1 MMLPRLTAV
10 FLILCVGGSVF
21 AQLAPSTQPGGVGF
35 MDLNYVRKLN
45 GEAVVKTEKAAFL
58 GVAVI
63 PMSSELRKQLQLADG
78 PGLVVRFVEP
88 DSPAALAGIAQDDLL
103 QKINDQMI
111 FNHAQLAALTRWYK
125 AGTKINVSLLRAGKP
140 LTVTAT
146 LTEKEQPVAEDGT
159 IPMPNRIILTAP
171 NGMSP
176 NMRDIIEREMPN
188 LPPDLQRTLR
198 GQMEQKPAPA
208 PDGAVTIP
216 LDIPDPNPDTPE
228 KVEARARQRMQDQQQ
243 MMLQNMPGGIRLQMQ
258 QMQGNGAPVPMNFK
272 STSVESRNGKT
283 VRTQTDNEH
292 RIQITEEAGK
302 DTQLNIQDREGKV
315 LFDGPVSTDEQI
327 KAIPAELKEKYEQ
340 VKEGNKNN
348 VIKIG
353 GAINGGNMIING
365 GSGITITTSTTQKA
379 D

>member
-1 MMLPRLTAV
+1 MFPRLTAV
-10 FLILCVGGSVF
+10 FLTLCVGGSVF
-21 AQLAPSTQPGGVGF
+21 AQLAPSTQLVGTGL
-35 MDLNYVRKLN
+35 MDLNYVRRLN

-58 GVAVI
+58 GVAVV

-88 DSPAALAGIAQDDLL
+88 NSPAALAGIVQDDLL
-103 QKINDQMI
+103 QQINDQMI
-111 FNHAQLAALTRWYK
+111 FNHTQLAALTRWYK

-146 LTEKEQPVAEDGT
+146 LSEKEQPVAEADAM
-159 IPMPNRIILTAP
+159 PMPNRIILTAP

-198 GQMEQKPAPA
+198 EQMQQKPTPA
-208 PDGAVTIP
+208 PDGAVIIP

-243 MMLQNMPGGIRLQMQ
+243 MMLQNLPGQIRI
-258 QMQGNGAPVPMNFK
+258 QMQGNGIPQQMNFMGLR
-272 STSVESRNGKT
+272 VESGNGKT

-315 LFDGPVSTDEQI
+315 LFEGPVSTEKQI
-327 KAIPAELKEKYEQ
+327 KAIPAELKEKFEQ
-340 VKEGNKNN
+340 IQAGNKNN
-348 VIKIG
+348 VIKVG
-353 GAINGGNMIING
+353 GAVNGGA
-365 GSGITITTSTTQKA
+365 GITITSTSTTQKA